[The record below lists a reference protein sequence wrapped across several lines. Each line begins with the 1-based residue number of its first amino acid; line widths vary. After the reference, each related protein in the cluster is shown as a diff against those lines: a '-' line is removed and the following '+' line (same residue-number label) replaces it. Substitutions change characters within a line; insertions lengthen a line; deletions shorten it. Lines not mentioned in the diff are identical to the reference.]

1 MMKITRRL
9 TFLLGIISLLSS
21 CKVFDPSVMMRTKKD
36 YPYATASDTLP
47 REYIIQ
53 KGDIVTF
60 RLYSN
65 QGFKII
71 DLSTLEESNKGGGQQ
86 VNIQNAFPYLVES
99 DSSINL
105 PILGRVKLA
114 GFNLKEAEIYLEERY
129 SDYYNEPFVLVQIR
143 NRRILVF
150 PGGGGDA
157 KVIEISNEYITIVEA
172 LALAGGISNGGK
184 AHRVKVIRGNL
195 SNPEVY
201 EVDMSTAIG
210 LAEANMHYIRAN
222 DMIYVEPNYFVARQL
237 LSGAGRVMS
246 LITGSI
252 ATYYVV
258 TTFTNRN

>member
-1 MMKITRRL
+1 MMKITKRITL
-9 TFLLGIISLLSS
+9 FLGVIALLSS
-21 CKVFDPSVMMRTKKD
+21 CRVFDPSVMLRTKRD
-36 YPYATASDTLP
+36 YPYATASDTMP

-53 KGDIVTF
+53 TGDVIKF
-60 RLYSN
+60 LLFSN

-71 DLSTLEESNKGGGQQ
+71 DLSTLEESSRGGQQ
-86 VNIQNAFPYLVES
+86 INIQNAFPYLVES

-114 GFNLKEAEIYLEERY
+114 GYNIKEAENYLEDRY
-129 SDYYNEPFVLVQIR
+129 SDYYNEPFVLVQIQ
-143 NRRILVF
+143 NRRVLVF
-150 PGGGGDA
+150 PGAGGDA
-157 KVIEISNEYITIVEA
+157 KVIQITNEYITIVEA
-172 LALAGGISNGGK
+172 LDLAGGISNGGK
-184 AHRVKVIRGNL
+184 AHSVKVIRGNL

-237 LSGAGRVMS
+237 LSGAGRIMS